1 MASIFLDPEKL
12 QRKIDSLQAMAD
24 ECKRVNI
31 LLDAD
36 SESHGD
42 PYLKFTDFYEAVPE
56 AARTVA
62 DRANTIKN
70 IKDKIV
76 QLNQNGVGVKDKET
90 GTITC
95 EIPEGVTIESKE
107 GFDQWAQ
114 GATDAH
120 DLQQLAKSGKNKTKD
135 GRTYDEVIASME
147 ANKSN
152 PNHTNSF
159 IDTVGAE
166 NLTSLP
172 LSVSTVFDQSS
183 TEYGGTINTRPD
195 AGPDLADLLG
205 TMLATS
211 STTWGADKSQS
222 VAEEIRSSVDEEGEY
237 GRITVL
243 NAMIGGHDADGNGV
257 TDLRFGT
264 DFLVS
269 MGEEMEKVD
278 LEKVQRAVED
288 SQNDGAYQSGY
299 GDVSQY
305 AKRVVGGH
313 FSEESFDPLAGVLD
327 AMGGNAEAASRF
339 IAPEG
344 ESPSEVDLTRYH
356 RLMERK
362 WDERGLEGFTAAVA
376 AVSSLRG
383 SENADEAERAR
394 VLSGNAIHDF
404 ATKTEEAQYTD
415 NAKARIGLLLA
426 NSPAELTQVGNKGD
440 FIDPSVK
447 RPKLLTSANDAKE
460 LMWRISDN
468 SIAVATISATL
479 GDYAKNKASQGVSVH
494 NGNPELQKNQINYE
508 YDRGSCAIGL
518 LAGMADAKAE
528 ADSKVKDD
536 VVQADSATAQTAL
549 NVFSTVL
556 GAGLSAVSGPAA
568 PVVNTAWSAG
578 STLAVPVLADK
589 GKAVEVESVA
599 PENLDNGMWAASVQ
613 EAANAGLLKP
623 TDFADVTDSEGN
635 QYSWIVTDEEGNYT
649 IDLSKA
655 DDLGE
660 AYREMSNW
668 ESAINTTTEEEA
680 ERKENGEEVIKH
692 PDPLLTDFKRD
703 RVGVYTNGYVDG
715 RNYKG
720 EGVG

>member
-1 MASIFLDPEKL
+1 MASIFLDPVKL

-24 ECKRVNI
+24 ECKRVNV

-42 PYLKFTDFYEAVPE
+42 PYLKFTDFYEAVPV

-62 DRANTIKN
+62 DRATTIKN

-120 DLQQLAKSGKNKTKD
+120 DLQQLAESGKSKTKD

-172 LSVSTVFDQSS
+172 LSVESIFDDTDPRRQ
-183 TEYGGTINTRPD
+183 GTFNTRPD

-211 STTWGADKSQS
+211 STTWGADKSRS
-222 VAEEIRSSVDEEGEY
+222 VAEEIRSSVDDEGEY

-243 NAMIGGHDADGNGV
+243 NAMIGGHDADENGV
-257 TDLRFGT
+257 TDLHFGT

-278 LEKVQRAVED
+278 YEEVQRVVD
-288 SQNDGAYQSGY
+288 LSQNAGIYQTGLRDPSVHMKSLIGGSFSG
-299 GDVSQY
+299 
-305 AKRVVGGH
+305 
-313 FSEESFDPLAGVLD
+313 ESFDPLAGVLD

-344 ESPSEVDLTRYH
+344 ESPSEVDLTRYN

-362 WDERGLEGFTAAVA
+362 WDELGFEGFTAAVA

-415 NAKARIGLLLA
+415 NAEARIGLLLA
-426 NSPAELTQVGNKGD
+426 NSPAEMIQVADNGS
-440 FIDPSVK
+440 FRDPITEKDMPVAKPEDVK
-447 RPKLLTSANDAKE
+447 NLLY
-460 LMWRISDN
+460 RVSDN
-468 SIAVATISATL
+468 SVAMGSIAATAGEYSKKRAAVEIEEAKGSPAEQVSGINMAYGRGAQLL
-479 GDYAKNKASQGVSVH
+479 GYMTALADKKAGIV
-494 NGNPELQKNQINYE
+494 NAEN
-508 YDRGSCAIGL
+508 A
-518 LAGMADAKAE
+518 AE
-528 ADSKVKDD
+528 A
-536 VVQADSATAQTAL
+536 QARSESTKTAL
-549 NVFSTVL
+549 NVFSTVIGGGL
-556 GAGLSAVSGPAA
+556 GSLGGPVGTVAGSAVGK
-568 PVVNTAWSAG
+568 TAWSVAT
-578 STLAVPVLADK
+578 TLAVPVIADS
-589 GKAVEVESVA
+589 GPVERVGSAA
-599 PENLDNGMWAASVQ
+599 PSHLSEAMWAASVQ
-613 EAANAGLLKP
+613 DAANAGLLSP
-623 TDFADVTDSEGN
+623 DSFASLPESKREDWDWMT
-635 QYSWIVTDEEGNYT
+635 QDEEGSYR
-649 IDLSKA
+649 IDLSRPEYPE
-655 DDLGE
+655 E
-660 AYREMSNW
+660 AYEDMRDW
-668 ESAINTTTEEEA
+668 YAHINTPGKRNDLSFDAISEETQDQF
-680 ERKENGEEVIKH
+680 NG
-692 PDPLLTDFKRD
+692 
-703 RVGVYTNGYVDG
+703 GYVDG
-715 RNYKG
+715 LG
-720 EGVG
+720 GVG

>member
-24 ECKRVNI
+24 ECKRVNV

-62 DRANTIKN
+62 DRATTIKN

-120 DLQQLAKSGKNKTKD
+120 DLQQLVKSGKDKTKD

-152 PNHTNSF
+152 PNRTNSF

-172 LSVSTVFDQSS
+172 LSVSKVFDQSS

-362 WDERGLEGFTAAVA
+362 WDEQGFEGFTAAVA

-404 ATKTEEAQYTD
+404 ATKTEESKYTD
-415 NAKARIGLLLA
+415 DAKARIGLLLA
-426 NSPAELTQVGNKGD
+426 NSPAELTQVADDGN
-440 FIDPSVK
+440 
-447 RPKLLTSANDAKE
+447 LLDVMADEALPVADGGDAKE
-460 LMWRISDN
+460 LMRRVADN
-468 SIAVATISATL
+468 STATGTIATTLGEYAKRQSATGVESHA
-479 GDYAKNKASQGVSVH
+479 GDPAKQMEKIHYA
-494 NGNPELQKNQINYE
+494 
-508 YDRGSCAIGL
+508 YDRGAHAVGL
-518 LAGMADAKAE
+518 LAGMADAKA
-528 ADSKVKDD
+528 D
-536 VVQADSATAQTAL
+536 VVNKGSEQQAQAESQSAQTAL
-549 NVFSTVL
+549 NVFSTVV
-556 GAGLSAVSGPAA
+556 GAGVSAVSGPAA
-568 PVVNTAWSAG
+568 PAVSTAWSAG
-578 STLAVPVLADK
+578 STLAVPVLADQ
-589 GKAVEVESVA
+589 GKAAEIESAA
-599 PENLDNGMWAASVQ
+599 PDYMSNGMWAASVQ
-613 EAANAGLLKP
+613 DAANAGLLNP
-623 TDFADVTDSEGN
+623 NDFADVTDPDGN
-635 QYSWIVTDEEGNYT
+635 QYSWIVQDEDGNYG
-649 IDLSKA
+649 IDLSKSI
-655 DDLGE
+655 DVEE
-660 AYREMSNW
+660 AYRQMHDW
-668 ESAINTTTEEEA
+668 EAGINAPDKEGDSVLTEA
-680 ERKENGEEVIKH
+680 KNDRRNAYASGYGKGNPGEK
-692 PDPLLTDFKRD
+692 
-703 RVGVYTNGYVDG
+703 
-715 RNYKG
+715 
-720 EGVG
+720 

>member
-62 DRANTIKN
+62 DRATTIKN

-172 LSVSTVFDQSS
+172 LSVESIFDDTDPRRQ
-183 TEYGGTINTRPD
+183 GTFNTRPE
-195 AGPDLADLLG
+195 AGLELADLLG

-211 STTWGADKSQS
+211 STTWGADKSRS
-222 VAEEIRSSVDEEGEY
+222 VAEEIRSSVDDEGEY

-243 NAMIGGHDADGNGV
+243 NAMIGGHDADENGV
-257 TDLRFGT
+257 TDLHFGT

-278 LEKVQRAVED
+278 YEEVQRVVD
-288 SQNDGAYQSGY
+288 LSQNAGIYQTGLRDPSVHMKSLIGGSFSG
-299 GDVSQY
+299 
-305 AKRVVGGH
+305 
-313 FSEESFDPLAGVLD
+313 ESFDPLAGVLD

-344 ESPSEVDLTRYH
+344 ESPSEVDLTRYN

-362 WDERGLEGFTAAVA
+362 WDELGFEGFTAAVA

-415 NAKARIGLLLA
+415 NAEARIGLLLA
-426 NSPAELTQVGNKGD
+426 NSPAEMTQMADDGN
-440 FIDPSVK
+440 FMDPVTK
-447 RPKLLTSANDAKE
+447 KKMPVADYNDVTA
-460 LMWRISDN
+460 LMWRVADN
-468 SIAVATISATL
+468 STATGTIAATL
-479 GDYAKNKASQGVSVH
+479 GDYAKKQAATGVEIYE
-494 NGNPELQKNQINYE
+494 GNPDKQRERIDHE
-508 YDRGSCAIGL
+508 YDRGAAALGFV
-518 LAGMADAKAE
+518 AGMADAKAGIVNE
-528 ADSKVKDD
+528 ANEGEM
-536 VVQADSATAQTAL
+536 QAESQSARTAL
-549 NVFSTVL
+549 SAFSTVL
-556 GAGLSAVSGPAA
+556 GAGLSAASGPAA
-568 PVVNTAWSAG
+568 PLVAPAWSAG
-578 STLAVPVLADK
+578 STLVTPILTDK
-589 GKAVEVESVA
+589 GRVAEVKSAA
-599 PENLDNGMWAASVQ
+599 PEDLKNGIWAASVQ
-613 EAANAGLLKP
+613 EAANAGLLNP
-623 TDFADVTDSEGN
+623 DDFADVTDSEGN
-635 QYSWIVTDEEGNYT
+635 QYSWIVQDEKGNYK

-655 DDLGE
+655 DNLE
-660 AYREMSNW
+660 QAYREMNDW
-668 ESAINTTTEEEA
+668 AAGINATD
-680 ERKENGEEVIKH
+680 ENNPNKAG
-692 PDPLLTDFKRD
+692 DPLLTIMKDQRSNAYSD
-703 RVGVYTNGYVDG
+703 NYNDG
-715 RNYKG
+715 LTRRG
-720 EGVG
+720 

>member
-362 WDERGLEGFTAAVA
+362 WDEQGFEGFTAAVA

-426 NSPAELTQVGNKGD
+426 NSPAELTQMADEGN
-440 FIDPSVK
+440 FMDPGNGKMMPV
-447 RPKLLTSANDAKE
+447 ADDEDAKT
-460 LMWRISDN
+460 LMWRVSDN
-468 SIAVATISATL
+468 SIATGTIAATL
-479 GDYAKNKASQGVSVH
+479 GDYARKQATEGVDVYDGH
-494 NGNPELQKNQINYE
+494 PDRQLEQINVE
-508 YDRGSCAIGL
+508 YNRGSHALGL
-518 LAGMADAKAE
+518 VAGMADAKAGVENEENRKAGQE
-528 ADSKVKDD
+528 AS
-536 VVQADSATAQTAL
+536 QSAQTAL
-549 NVFSTVL
+549 NVFSTVV
-556 GAGLSAVSGPAA
+556 GAGVSAVSGPAA
-568 PVVNTAWSAG
+568 PVVSTAWSAG
-578 STLAVPVLADK
+578 STLAVPVLADQ
-589 GKAVEVESVA
+589 GKAAEIESAA
-599 PENLDNGMWAASVQ
+599 PDYMSNGMWAASVRD
-613 EAANAGLLKP
+613 AANAGLLNP
-623 TDFADVTDSEGN
+623 SDFSYGTNPEDGKR
-635 QYSWIVTDEEGNYT
+635 YSWITQDAHGNYQ

-655 DDLGE
+655 PDTEE
-660 AYREMSNW
+660 AYQQMHDW
-668 ESAINTTTEEEA
+668 EAAVS
-680 ERKENGEEVIKH
+680 
-692 PDPLLTDFKRD
+692 
-703 RVGVYTNGYVDG
+703 
-715 RNYKG
+715 
-720 EGVG
+720 

>member
-24 ECKRVNI
+24 ECKRVNV

-62 DRANTIKN
+62 DRATTIKN

-152 PNHTNSF
+152 SNHTNSF
-159 IDTVGAE
+159 IDTIGAE
-166 NLTSLP
+166 NLTGLP
-172 LSVSTVFDQSS
+172 LVIDGIFMQQSP
-183 TEYGGTINTRPD
+183 YGSGGQVNVRPD
-195 AGPDLADLLG
+195 AGPELADLLG

-211 STTWGADKSQS
+211 SRTWSADKAQN
-222 VAEEIRSSVDEEGEY
+222 VAEDIRSSVDERGEY

-299 GDVSQY
+299 GDVSKY
-305 AKRVVGGH
+305 AKAAIGEH
-313 FSEESFDPLAGVLD
+313 FSEQSFDPLAGVLD

-344 ESPSEVDLTRYH
+344 ESPSEVDLTRYN
-356 RLMERK
+356 RLMERT
-362 WDERGLEGFTAAVA
+362 WDEQGFEGFTAAVA

-404 ATKTEEAQYTD
+404 ATKTEESKYTD
-415 NAKARIGLLLA
+415 DAKARIGLLLA
-426 NSPAELTQVGNKGD
+426 NNPAELTQVADDGS
-440 FIDPSVK
+440 FLDPDTNTIMPV
-447 RPKLLTSANDAKE
+447 AEGEHVEE
-460 LMWRISDN
+460 LMRRVADN
-468 SIAVATISATL
+468 STATGTIAATL
-479 GDYAKNKASQGVSVH
+479 GEYAKRQAEVGVETHS
-494 NGNPELQKNQINYE
+494 GKPDLQREKIDRA
-508 YDRGSCAIGL
+508 YDRGANAVGL
-518 LAGMADAKAE
+518 LAGMADAKADIVNE
-528 ADSKVKDD
+528 GNKEKM
-536 VVQADSATAQTAL
+536 QAESQSAQTAL
-549 NVFSTVL
+549 NVFSTVV
-556 GAGLSAVSGPAA
+556 GAGVSAVSGPAA
-568 PVVNTAWSAG
+568 PAVSTAWSAG
-578 STLAVPVLADK
+578 STLAVPVLADQ
-589 GKAVEVESVA
+589 GKAAEIESAA
-599 PENLDNGMWAASVQ
+599 PDYMSDGMWAASVRD
-613 EAANAGLLKP
+613 AASAGLLNP
-623 TDFADVTDSEGN
+623 SDFEHVTDPDGH
-635 QYSWIVTDEEGNYT
+635 QYSWITQNEDGSYR
-649 IDLSKA
+649 IDLSNVR
-655 DDLGE
+655 DTEE
-660 AYREMSNW
+660 AYQQMHDW
-668 ESAINTTTEEEA
+668 EAVVNSPE
-680 ERKENGEEVIKH
+680 KEG
-692 PDPLLTDFKRD
+692 DPILEDMKNARRRAYND
-703 RVGVYTNGYVDG
+703 GYNDG
-715 RNYKG
+715 NK
-720 EGVG
+720 